1 MQVFNQR
8 CADDIKGLE
17 THYKRQFYYGEKK
30 SPEIRLAEKK
40 KKNNRRIEKV
50 FEELD

>member
-1 MQVFNQR
+1 MDTVMQVFNQR

-40 KKNNRRIEKV
+40 KKK
-50 FEELD
+50 